1 MNILNSSDSGFEAA
15 FGRILMRGKQ
25 DIKSVSAKVSTLLQ
39 EIQDD
44 GLQAVLAQIAR
55 FDSWNPKSLDDIKI
69 APQECQ
75 KAYEKLDSDTRK
87 SLHIAYDRIFA
98 FHQKQKQKTWLDFE
112 PNGSMLGQMHIPIE
126 RAGLYIPGGK
136 AAYPS
141 SLLMN
146 AIPAIVAGVEQI
158 VVCTP
163 APQGTLNPLLL
174 AALHICEIREIYKV
188 GGASAI
194 GLMAYGLDAGD
205 AVFSKADS
213 GSADSSKAADA
224 GKIDKAD
231 SASKSS
237 ADSAPTRPLVQK
249 VDMISGPGNIF
260 VTTAKKLVFGDVGI
274 DMIAGPSEIAI
285 IADERANADFIAYDL
300 LSQAEHDEM
309 ASSFLFTTSGE
320 LASIVAQKIEQILPT
335 LPKHDIA
342 KTSINNRGAI
352 IVCKDLTESI
362 NLCNALAPE
371 HLELL
376 TSNAFELLPRIK
388 HAGAVFIGENTPEP
402 IGDYLAG
409 PNHTLPTSGSARFFS
424 PLSVDNFMKKSSI
437 IHFSDEA
444 MRELGEH
451 CARLA
456 HLENLDAHR
465 LAVLA
470 RLEKSKS
477 EK

>member
-1 MNILNSSDSGFEAA
+1 MINILNSSDSGFEAA

-25 DIKSVSAKVSTLLQ
+25 DIKSVSAKVSALLQ

-44 GLQAVLAQIAR
+44 GLQAVLSQIAR
-55 FDSWNPKSLDDIKI
+55 FDSWNPKSLEDIKI
-69 APQECQ
+69 TPQECQ
-75 KAYEKLDSDTRK
+75 KAYEKLDPNTRQ

-112 PNGSMLGQMHIPIE
+112 PNGSMLGQMYIPIE

-174 AALHICEIREIYKV
+174 AALHICGIREIYKV

-194 GLMAYGLDAGD
+194 GLMAYGLDSGD
-205 AVFSKADS
+205 AIFS
-213 GSADSSKAADA
+213 
-224 GKIDKAD
+224 KAD
-231 SASKSS
+231 SASKSDT
-237 ADSAPTRPLVQK
+237 DSAPARPLVQK

-309 ASSFLFTTSGE
+309 ASSFLFTTSSE

-342 KTSINNRGAI
+342 KASINNRGAI

-376 TSNAFELLPRIK
+376 THNAFELLPRIK
-388 HAGAVFIGENTPEP
+388 HAGAVFIGKNTPEP

>member
-1 MNILNSSDSGFEAA
+1 MINILNSSDSGFEAA

-25 DIKSVSAKVSTLLQ
+25 DIKRVSAKVSTLLQ

-44 GLQAVLAQIAR
+44 GLQAVLSQIAR

-69 APQECQ
+69 TPQECQ

-112 PNGSMLGQMHIPIE
+112 PNGSMLGQIYIPIE

-174 AALHICEIREIYKV
+174 AALHICKIDEIYKV

-194 GLMAYGLDAGD
+194 GLMAYGLDSG
-205 AVFSKADS
+205 KADS
-213 GSADSSKAADA
+213 SGANSNKTDSA
-224 GKIDKAD
+224 KIDKVD

-237 ADSAPTRPLVQK
+237 ADSAPARSLVQK

-285 IADERANADFIAYDL
+285 IADERANTDFIAYDL

-309 ASSFLFTTSGE
+309 ASSFLFTTSSE

-409 PNHTLPTSGSARFFS
+409 PNHTLPTSSSARFFS

-470 RLEKSKS
+470 RLKKSKS